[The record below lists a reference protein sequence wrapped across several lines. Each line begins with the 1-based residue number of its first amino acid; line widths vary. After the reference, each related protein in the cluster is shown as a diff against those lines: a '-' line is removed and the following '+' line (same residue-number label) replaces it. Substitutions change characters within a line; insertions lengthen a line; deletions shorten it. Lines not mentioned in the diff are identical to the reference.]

1 MGDPAS
7 CRDMSYSEPQ
17 TPLRDQVKPTADST
31 TYSKMTV
38 DIFDAIN
45 SLRSDPVTFKSTAT
59 ALANTS
65 VLNSFPGAPLVPYK
79 WSNSLS

>member
-1 MGDPAS
+1 
-7 CRDMSYSEPQ
+7 MSYSEPQ
-17 TPLRDQVKPTADST
+17 TPLRDQVTPTEDST

-38 DIFDAIN
+38 DIFNSIN
-45 SLRSDPVTFKSTAT
+45 SLRSNPVTFKSTAT

-65 VLNSFPGAPLVPYK
+65 VLNSYPNTALTPYK